1 MPHLRGCLYPSA
13 PVSMGVPQLG
23 AHPTPPP
30 PPRCSWVRGCPAA
43 GCVGAHP
50 PGPRYTG
57 APPLPHTHTHAHTC
71 VHIYANAHLA
81 RSPLHLLLSCVR
93 LGARPGLSDRRECTQ
108 IPSHTGGRTPR
119 EHARLASAGAHTFVP
134 ADTPPKAHTSHPYAP
149 PPELPLLL
157 HPPGAYKDAHAVSRT
172 SMHTLT
178 PLLIWGC
185 TRAPTPPTH
194 AVHPSTLPAPWGSH
208 VAPPSTEICGTRT
221 PLWQVY
227 TKIHAHDRGLGS
239 RMMPPHAC
247 QRRCPHT
254 AAPASDSGSG
264 SVRTDCDHAADGGD
278 GRALGARWHRGHSP
292 GQLPA
297 HPASAE

>member
-1 MPHLRGCLYPSA
+1 MSRSWVRIPPPTPPPAAAGC
-13 PVSMGVPQLG
+13 VGVPQLG
-23 AHPTPPP
+23 A
-30 PPRCSWVRGCPAA
+30 WVRILPVPGTRE
-43 GCVGAHP
+43 HP
-50 PGPRYTG
+50 PS
-57 APPLPHTHTHAHTC
+57 HTHTHTHTPVCIFMRTRTLRAALYISFCPACVWVRVPASRTGGNAHKYPLTPVGAHLVNTHVSHLL
-71 VHIYANAHLA
+71 VHI
-81 RSPLHLLLSCVR
+81 PSC
-93 LGARPGLSDRRECTQ
+93 L
-108 IPSHTGGRTPR
+108 RTPP
-119 EHARLASAGAHTFVP
+119 LKP
-134 ADTPPKAHTSHPYAP
+134 TPPTHMHPHPNSHSSCTPQGHTKMHTQFLAPLCTHSHPYSFGGALGP
-149 PPELPLLL
+149 PP
-157 HPPGAYKDAHAVSRT
+157 
-172 SMHTLT
+172 
-178 PLLIWGC
+178 
-185 TRAPTPPTH
+185 PPTH

-278 GRALGARWHRGHSP
+278 GRALGARWHGGHSP